1 MRKKHNPENL
11 LLKDERFV
19 EWKKEEECKS
29 EPEKTIAERIKL
41 KHMKKSYLT
50 RHCLLLIMI
59 LMNLLISRS

>member
-41 KHMKKSYLT
+41 
-50 RHCLLLIMI
+50 
-59 LMNLLISRS
+59 NLRKTKRT